1 MSLCP
6 AKSFRISFTVLCDC
20 KALQPLQLLV
30 CVALVGFVRLHVET
44 AGGERTKDADLLT
57 PLRAGLVQVKRGV

>member
-6 AKSFRISFTVLCDC
+6 AKSFGFFFTVLCDC

-30 CVALVGFVRLHVET
+30 CVWLSGFCAYVNGFVRLCVET
-44 AGGERTKDADLLT
+44 AGGERTK
-57 PLRAGLVQVKRGV
+57 RVGLAQVKRGV